1 MSDHLTHNTRRQ
13 LEAIAKRNRED
24 AATLAKIHMELI
36 LRDGV
41 SIFVQRTDAASTM
54 LAGIQQA
61 KTQAALME
69 RFLKDTDPEA
79 PAIARK
85 N

>member
-1 MSDHLTHNTRRQ
+1 MSDHLSHNTRKQ

-36 LRDGV
+36 LRDDV
-41 SIFVQRTDAASTM
+41 AIYQQRGDAAATM
-54 LAGIQQA
+54 LSGIQQA
-61 KTQAALME
+61 KNQAATLE
-69 RFLKDTDPEA
+69 HFLKNTDPEA